1 MSKKIVIVGGVAGG
15 ASFAARMR
23 RLDEEAEIT
32 MFEKGTY
39 ISFAN
44 CGLPYHI
51 GEIIPQRDTLILQ
64 TPEAM
69 EKKFNMTIHTETEVT
84 SINRKEKTISYQ
96 HANQEEIHDMPYD
109 YLILSPGASPLTP
122 PIPGLNEADN
132 VYTLRTIPDMD
143 EIKSAVEDESVQEA
157 VIIGGGF
164 IGLEVAEN
172 FVERGIKTTVVEM
185 ADQVMA
191 PLDKEMAQ
199 QVHEH
204 LVDQGVKLIL
214 DDGINSFEDRG
225 KTLVLNSGRKLSTD
239 FTLLSIGV
247 RPENQLAKDAGLSL
261 GQRGGILVNDDLR
274 TVDDESIFA
283 IGDAIEVKDYISGT
297 PAMIPLAWPANRQ
310 GRMAAD
316 NIAGAND
323 HYRGSLGTSAAKIF
337 DLTVATV
344 GNNEKLLQRQG
355 RDDYEVM
362 HIHPSSH
369 ASYYPGA
376 FPMHIKVLYS
386 RDSKKILGAQAIGY
400 DAVDKFI
407 DIMATAIYGEIPVDQ
422 LQNLQLA
429 YAPPYSSAKSPANF
443 VGYVAEN
450 RINDKDETIQW
461 HEIDDYVDRGYY
473 LLDVSEREENIMGEI
488 PGSVNIPVGELRQRL
503 SELEKKPYI
512 VYCRVGLRGYIGARI
527 LRQHGFDVVNLD
539 GGFKT
544 WQYTQY
550 ELKDPVYWDHQP
562 EKPSAEAPKSTA
574 AVSNEPAKV
583 VEINACG
590 LQCPGPIMQVY
601 KAMND
606 LNDGDQLQISVT
618 DPGFTKDIQSW
629 CEKTGNQV
637 FDIEK
642 QDKQFVCLIQ
652 KGQGDHAV
660 NFNQGAE
667 NAPVAQTV
675 DKEAATLVVFSGDM
689 DKAMASFIIASGA
702 AAMGKQVTIFFTFW
716 GLSIIKKDNVQ
727 VKKSSMEK
735 MFDMMLPN
743 DASSLPLSKM
753 NMAGMGRS
761 MMKKVMAEKNVD
773 SLETLMK
780 SAQEVGVKF
789 IACAMS
795 MDVMGIKEEEL
806 IDGVEVG
813 GVATYLGEA
822 SDSNINLFI

>member
-122 PIPGLNEADN
+122 PIPGLDEADN

-214 DDGINSFEDRG
+214 DDGINSFEDKG

-461 HEIDDYVDRGYY
+461 HEIDDYVDRGYD

-503 SELEKKPYI
+503 SELKKKPYI
-512 VYCRVGLRGYIGARI
+512 VYCRVGLRGYIGSRI

-544 WQYTQY
+544 WQYAQY
-550 ELKDPVYWDHQP
+550 ELKDPVDWDHQP

-601 KAMND
+601 KAMDD

-637 FDIEK
+637 LDIEK

-780 SAQEVGVKF
+780 NAQEVGVKF